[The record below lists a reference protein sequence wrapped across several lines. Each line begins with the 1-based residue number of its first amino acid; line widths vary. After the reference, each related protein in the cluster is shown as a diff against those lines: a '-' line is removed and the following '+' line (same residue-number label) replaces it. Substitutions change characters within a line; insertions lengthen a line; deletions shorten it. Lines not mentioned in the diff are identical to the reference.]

1 VGLAI
6 QLLGDSAAG
15 VGYLLK
21 DRVSN
26 VKDFMDVVGRAADG
40 GPAVDPT
47 IMSALISK
55 QRNAIR

>member
-1 VGLAI
+1 
-6 QLLGDSAAG
+6 